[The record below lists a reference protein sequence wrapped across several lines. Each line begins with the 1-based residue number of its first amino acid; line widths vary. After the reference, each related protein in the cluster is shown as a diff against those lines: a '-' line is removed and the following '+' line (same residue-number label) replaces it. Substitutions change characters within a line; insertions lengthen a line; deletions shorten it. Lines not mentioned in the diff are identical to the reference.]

1 VIFGVVG
8 SPAEGKAFYA
18 DIKAR
23 ITPCGRDPD
32 HLKILPAAF
41 VVVGETMAEVEASR
55 ERLDAT
61 SKSRMAGGKRGSEA
75 SGRHNRPRHDGQAFA
90 RQRGKVNGILAD
102 SYVVEIPGVIDAHNN
117 VANLPAATGRRGS
130 RGVRSIGS
138 CPPRSRHLGRIH
150 EALPSGWH
158 VRSRNREQNGRSRVL
173 IVCRNQ

>member
-61 SKSRMAGGKRGSEA
+61 SKSRMAGANGAQKLAAGTIVHDTTAKRLRGSGARLTA
-75 SGRHNRPRHDGQAFA
+75 SLQ
-90 RQRGKVNGILAD
+90 
-102 SYVVEIPGVIDAHNN
+102 
-117 VANLPAATGRRGS
+117 
-130 RGVRSIGS
+130 
-138 CPPRSRHLGRIH
+138 
-150 EALPSGWH
+150 
-158 VRSRNREQNGRSRVL
+158 
-173 IVCRNQ
+173 IVMSWKFRA

>member
-1 VIFGVVG
+1 MIFGVVG

-102 SYVVEIPGVIDAHNN
+102 SYVRGNS
-117 VANLPAATGRRGS
+117 GRDR
-130 RGVRSIGS
+130 RPQQR
-138 CPPRSRHLGRIH
+138 
-150 EALPSGWH
+150 
-158 VRSRNREQNGRSRVL
+158 REPTCGNW
-173 IVCRNQ
+173 